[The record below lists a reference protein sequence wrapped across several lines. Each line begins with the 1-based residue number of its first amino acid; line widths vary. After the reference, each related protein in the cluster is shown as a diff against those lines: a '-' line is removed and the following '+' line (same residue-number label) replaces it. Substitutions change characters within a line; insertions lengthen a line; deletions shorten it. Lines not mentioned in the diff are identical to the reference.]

1 VRLSALAV
9 LALAPLLVLSACQS
23 SQETSA
29 RLKKAGAKVI
39 KGQKGLRITQK
50 AAGVEVAER
59 VVLHD
64 ENGAAVALV
73 LKNSG
78 QDALFKVPI
87 AINVLG
93 ASGHS
98 VFKNDAPG
106 IDKSLTS
113 LAVLPSGAS
122 SVWVNDQVDA
132 ASTPK
137 QVKAV
142 VGAPKPTH
150 APGSLPE
157 ITLTDV
163 RVQDDPA
170 SGLEAVG
177 KARLKSGPTQE
188 SLVVYCVGR
197 RGGRIV
203 AAGRSVIPRLTSKKA
218 VAFHVFFIG
227 DPKHT
232 KLALSAPPTVL

>member
-1 VRLSALAV
+1 VRLAALAV
-9 LALAPLLVLSACQS
+9 LALAPLLVLSACES

-29 RLKKAGAKVI
+29 RLKKTGAKAI
-39 KGQKGLRITQK
+39 KGQKGLKITQK
-50 AAGVEVAER
+50 AAGVQVAER

-64 ENGAAVALV
+64 ANGAAVALV

-78 QDALFKVPI
+78 GTPLFKVPI
-87 AINVLG
+87 AIDVLG
-93 ASGHS
+93 RSGHS
-98 VFKNDAPG
+98 VFRNNLPG
-106 IDKSLTS
+106 LDRSLTS
-113 LAVLPSGAS
+113 LAVLPSRGS

-132 ASTPK
+132 ATTPAK
-137 QVKAV
+137 VRAV

-150 APGSLPE
+150 APASLPD
-157 ITLTDV
+157 IVLTGV
-163 RVQDDPA
+163 RVQNDPA

-177 KARLKSGPTQE
+177 KARLKSGPAQD

-203 AAGRSVIPRLTSKKA
+203 AAGRSVIPRLTTRKA